1 MSYTVTLV
9 PGDGIGPEVTGA
21 VLAILDASGVAI
33 DWDRQTAGAEAFERT
48 GTALPA
54 ELLDAARVDGARSFT
69 ILTRVLLPISWP
81 ALTTLGGRVS
91 LALDGGSLSSYP
103 ALVRIFGLLGAVA
116 QPYRLPDLTRERMP
130 YRRISADFDVVD
142 GVMQTKNLLLDSEV
156 VRVSGVGKVMLADQT
171 VDLDLAVRPLQVLE
185 QGIRRIPLLGR
196 LLPQEQSLV
205 IAYFDMQGRWADP
218 AIAVA
223 PVKSLSET
231 VVDILLFLLKA
242 PGRVISPNP

>member
-1 MSYTVTLV
+1 
-9 PGDGIGPEVTGA
+9 
-21 VLAILDASGVAI
+21 
-33 DWDRQTAGAEAFERT
+33 
-48 GTALPA
+48 
-54 ELLDAARVDGARSFT
+54 
-69 ILTRVLLPISWP
+69 
-81 ALTTLGGRVS
+81 
-91 LALDGGSLSSYP
+91 
-103 ALVRIFGLLGAVA
+103 
-116 QPYRLPDLTRERMP
+116 MP

-156 VRVSGVGKVMLADQT
+156 VRVSGVGKVVLADQT
-171 VDLDLAVRPLQVLE
+171 VDLDLAARPLQVLE

-218 AIAVA
+218 AISVA